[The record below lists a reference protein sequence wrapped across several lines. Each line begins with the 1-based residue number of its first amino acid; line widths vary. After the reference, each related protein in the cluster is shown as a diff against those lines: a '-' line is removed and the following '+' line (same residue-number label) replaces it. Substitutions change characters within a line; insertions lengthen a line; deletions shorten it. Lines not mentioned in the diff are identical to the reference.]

1 MAAARVLSIRGVVY
15 CHNSAPI
22 EGRLSVEV
30 SEPGGR
36 LISGTMTE
44 PDGSFLICADA
55 GTLLLCPEIRVT
67 VWRGTLLV
75 KQLNLSPREALSRNL
90 WISIEETA
98 SLLKVCG
105 VLRDDMGYPVE
116 EKRIRIV
123 RVVSRPDGKLV
134 KTKIGQ
140 GYTDE
145 TGQFCITCTTPRI
158 EGAQPIIQIQAFT
171 DSRRPAVCRMIRQTD
186 EVLEPVSLTLPVEEP
201 TILME
206 RPALQLQA

>member
-30 SEPGGR
+30 SEAGGR

-55 GTLLLCPEIRVT
+55 GALLLFPEIQVT

-75 KQLNLSPREALSRNL
+75 KQLSLSPREALSRNL
-90 WISIEETA
+90 WIPIEETA
-98 SLLKVCG
+98 SLLKVRGALC
-105 VLRDDMGYPVE
+105 DDMGYPAE
-116 EKRIRIV
+116 GNRIRVV
-123 RVVSRPDGKLV
+123 RVVARPDGKLV

-145 TGQFCITCTTPRI
+145 AGQFCITCTTPRI

-171 DSRRPAVCRMIRQTD
+171 DSRRPAVCRMIHQTAD
-186 EVLEPVSLTLPVEEP
+186 VLEPVSLTLPVEEP

-206 RPALQLQA
+206 RAALQLQA